1 MRRVR
6 ESTYIRART
15 ICIHTQITPQPSR
28 RKRRSLKRDRLRF
41 VSAVWYE
48 RAGHRKNSIV
58 GGERIDIVNTVFR
71 ILSRV
76 ATTMDCGPCRVKAK
90 CCPKSP
96 QRRIPHS
103 IYEDARDFPRSLAGT
118 EAFERSRHDRKRV
131 EMLFAHLKRILK
143 LGRLRLRGP
152 TRRPRRIH
160 VWAIAQNLR
169 SLAKLVAR
177 PPPRASCECPCRCL
191 TAPLHGHQDHCSKP
205 RARGKG
211 IPAALKA
218 PTFAT
223 KSASCGHALPLNEL
237 L

>member
-96 QRRIPHS
+96 QRRIPPS
-103 IYEDARDFPRSLAGT
+103 IYEDARDFPRSLCWD
-118 EAFERSRHDRKRV
+118 RSLRTLPARSKACRDAVRSPQ
-131 EMLFAHLKRILK
+131 AHPKAWPSQVAWAYTAPK
-143 LGRLRLRGP
+143 TNSPFGRLLRIFGASP
-152 TRRPRRIH
+152 NLLPDRRRVRR
-160 VWAIAQNLR
+160 V
-169 SLAKLVAR
+169 SAR
-177 PPPRASCECPCRCL
+177 AD
-191 TAPLHGHQDHCSKP
+191 A
-205 RARGKG
+205 
-211 IPAALKA
+211 
-218 PTFAT
+218 
-223 KSASCGHALPLNEL
+223 
-237 L
+237 